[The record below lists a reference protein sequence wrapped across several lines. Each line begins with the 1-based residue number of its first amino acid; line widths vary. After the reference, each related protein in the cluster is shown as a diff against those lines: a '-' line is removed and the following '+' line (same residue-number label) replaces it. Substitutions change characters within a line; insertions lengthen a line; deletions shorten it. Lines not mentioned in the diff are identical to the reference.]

1 MSRTRTLFIVLPKR
15 QSGVIAMLILF
26 IVAVVAI
33 SFLVSSLKSST
44 SQTER
49 DKITAAALAQAKAG
63 LIGFAASVELSGCTS
78 SNNCPRPGELPC
90 PDTNDDGQ
98 AESSCGK
105 ADGSTG
111 QVNRLGRL
119 PWKTLG
125 LPDLRDGYGER
136 LWYAV
141 SNSFKNNFRAL
152 PLNSDT
158 LGTINVRDP
167 NGTTIADF
175 AAGTGAAAI
184 IFSPGA
190 PLTRQDGVVQDR
202 SPSGNNNP
210 INYLDIANGEDN
222 QNFVDKLSNGFI
234 QGPIKNASNSVIL
247 NDTLITISRDDIMR
261 VVEKRVAAEVI
272 NALGSGSFPK
282 PAAFNDSS
290 CLGSAAILVNCNS
303 APSTNPDRGRI
314 PANPSPPWG
323 VNAGFLNGISTSWFQ
338 QNAWREVIYYTIG
351 LLTLNN
357 PPAAAIT
364 GRNALVI
371 MAGAALANQ
380 NRAANKLL
388 ETNYLEDE
396 NSSSPLDDTYTIRPV
411 ISTTPFNDKVRCL
424 LGSPPQC

>member
-1 MSRTRTLFIVLPKR
+1 MSAARPNLCPPRQR
-15 QSGVIAMLILF
+15 QSGVAAMLILF
-26 IVAVVAI
+26 VIAVVAI
-33 SFLVSSLKSST
+33 SFLVSSLKSSS

-49 DKITAAALAQAKAG
+49 DKITAAALAQAKAA

-158 LGTINVRDP
+158 QGTINVRDP

-190 PLTRQDGVVQDR
+190 PLTRQDGVIQDR
-202 SPSGNNNP
+202 SPAGNNNP

-234 QGPIKNASNSVIL
+234 QGPIKDASNSIIL

-272 NALGSGSFPK
+272 NALGSGSVPK
-282 PAAFNDSS
+282 PAAFNDPS
-290 CLGSAAILVNCNS
+290 CLGSAAIPTNCNS
-303 APSTNPDRGRI
+303 APSTSPDRGRI
-314 PANPSPPWG
+314 PANPSLVWG
-323 VNAGFLNGISTSWFQ
+323 GKAGFLNGISTSWFQ
-338 QNAWREVIYYTIG
+338 QNAWREVNYYTTG
-351 LLTLNN
+351 LLILNN
-357 PPAAAIT
+357 QPAAAIT
-364 GRNALVI
+364 GRALVI
-371 MAGAALANQ
+371 MAGAALATQ
-380 NRAANKLL
+380 NRSANKLQ
-388 ETNYLEDE
+388 EANYLEDE
-396 NSSSPLDDTYTIRPV
+396 NSFPLDDTYTIRPV
-411 ISTTPFNDKVRCL
+411 ISTTPFNDKIRCL
-424 LGSPPQC
+424 PGSPPQC